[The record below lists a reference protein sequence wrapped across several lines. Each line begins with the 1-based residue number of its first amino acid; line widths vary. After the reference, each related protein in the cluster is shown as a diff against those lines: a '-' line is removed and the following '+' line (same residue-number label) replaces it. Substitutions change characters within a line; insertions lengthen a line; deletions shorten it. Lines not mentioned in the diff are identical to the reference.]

1 MHSEQPVSLQAY
13 IDVWLPSNII
23 PGFLQENV
31 GGAREY
37 KWNTNMRVHFQGKGN
52 SGVID
57 LDVKLIN
64 ILHTLQTALLGEFEH
79 RITS

>member
-1 MHSEQPVSLQAY
+1 M
-13 IDVWLPSNII
+13 
-23 PGFLQENV
+23 

-37 KWNTNMRVHFQGKGN
+37 KWDTNMRVHFQGKGN